1 MQKRLMEVNFVGTE
15 TLKKIADKWQVFKN
29 LIVNPSCGAE
39 LSAILYIC
47 L

>member
-15 TLKKIADKWQVFKN
+15 TLKKVFKN